1 MASDRYS
8 SRTPASKK
16 NKDIDKMD
24 ANENRIYWSD
34 AERFEHWI
42 GHLLHR
48 FEFPVKELGGRD
60 PVDFTIEYQQMPVA
74 IEVKYFRTVSA
85 IKSIINDAAA
95 RLSGFVA
102 INRQYR
108 GAILVVSSI
117 VEAVYIDALAAKYGV
132 FVADA
137 LTLRKWAEDF
147 TDLAGQLE
155 QLLPML
161 REAPPA
167 PIEESLQR
175 QRLAAPLLNRL
186 QSLVTVAANKPHSPP
201 RTIGRDLCRE
211 LHALAK
217 GKTTANKF
225 EELGTRIFQYLF
237 QEGLDW
243 KTHRPQKRNADGLHI
258 FDLVCRVRGGTAFW
272 DFVLKECRTRYMVFE
287 LKNYAGKIGQNQVYS
302 TEKYLFK
309 EAFRSVAIIF
319 SRLGPNDNAVEASR
333 GAMRDGEKLLIHVK
347 DTDICKMLELRDDDD
362 DPADYLFA
370 LVDEFLM
377 ELGR

>member
-1 MASDRYS
+1 
-8 SRTPASKK
+8 
-16 NKDIDKMD
+16 MD
-24 ANENRIYWSD
+24 DNQNRIYWSD
-34 AERFEHWI
+34 AERFERWI
-42 GHLLHR
+42 GDLLGR
-48 FEFPVKELGGRD
+48 FKYPVKELGGRD
-60 PVDFTIEYQQMPVA
+60 PLDFTIEYKQMLVA

-95 RLSGFVA
+95 RLSAFVA
-102 INRQYR
+102 AHRQYQ

-117 VEAVYIDALAAKYGV
+117 VEAVHIDALAAKYGV

-147 TDLAGQLE
+147 PDLAGQLE

-161 REAPPA
+161 RDASA
-167 PIEESLQR
+167 TPIEESLQR
-175 QRLAAPLLNRL
+175 QRLAAPLLDRL
-186 QSLVTVAANKPHSPP
+186 LSLVTVAANKPHSPP
-201 RTIGRDLCRE
+201 RTTGRDLCRE

-217 GKTTANKF
+217 GKTTASKF
-225 EELGTRIFQYLF
+225 ENLGARIFEYLF

-319 SRLGPNDNAVEASR
+319 SRLGPNGNAIEASR
-333 GAMRDGEKLLIHVK
+333 GAMRDGEKLLIHVN

-362 DPADYLFA
+362 DPADYVFA